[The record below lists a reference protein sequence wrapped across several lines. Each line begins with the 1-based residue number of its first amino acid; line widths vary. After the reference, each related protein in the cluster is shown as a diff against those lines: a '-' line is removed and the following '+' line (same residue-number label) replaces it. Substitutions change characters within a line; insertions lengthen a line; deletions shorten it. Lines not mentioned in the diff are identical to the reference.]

1 VFPQNQFM
9 QHALLLAKKAYKQ
22 DEVPVGSVIVKGVE
36 IISSQ
41 HNHVKSHIDPTAH
54 AEILC
59 IKEAAQKLATNHL
72 NECDIYTTLEPC
84 AMCAQALAWAKIKRI
99 YFAAYDEKFG
109 ATGSRL
115 NIFNEHSVNYKP
127 EIYGGIMEEESAQLL
142 QNFFRKKRRNNY

>member
-1 VFPQNQFM
+1 M

-22 DEVPVGSVIVKGVE
+22 DEVPVGAVIVKDSG

-41 HNHVKSHIDPTAH
+41 HNQVRSHMDPTGH

-59 IKEAAQKLATNHL
+59 IKEAAQKLATTHL

-99 YFAAYDEKFG
+99 YFAAYDKKFG
-109 ATGSRL
+109 AMGSRL
-115 NIFNEHSVNYKP
+115 DIFNEHSVNYKP
-127 EIYGGIMEEESAQLL
+127 EIYGGIMEEESAKLL
-142 QNFFRKKRRNNY
+142 KNFFSKKRGNKV